1 MNRHGIDGIGAM
13 GMEGEAA
20 GEPRGTVAVREEM
33 GIRMGIKTRKKN
45 NEIVIERNGN
55 DKREETGA

>member
-1 MNRHGIDGIGAM
+1 
-13 GMEGEAA
+13 
-20 GEPRGTVAVREEM
+20 M

>member
-1 MNRHGIDGIGAM
+1 MRGGTAGNGGCEGGDGDKDGDKDK
-13 GMEGEAA
+13 E
-20 GEPRGTVAVREEM
+20 
-33 GIRMGIKTRKKN
+33 KN

>member
-13 GMEGEAA
+13 G
-20 GEPRGTVAVREEM
+20 M

>member
-13 GMEGEAA
+13 G
-20 GEPRGTVAVREEM
+20 
-33 GIRMGIKTRKKN
+33 MGIKTRKKN